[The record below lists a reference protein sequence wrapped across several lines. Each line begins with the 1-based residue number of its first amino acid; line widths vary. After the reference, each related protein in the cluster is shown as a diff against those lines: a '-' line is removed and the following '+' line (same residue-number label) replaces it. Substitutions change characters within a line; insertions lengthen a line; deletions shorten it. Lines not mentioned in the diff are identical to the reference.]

1 MKSNDISSNI
11 TFLSFSSNGSN
22 FLENSLPENDD
33 PVSNP
38 TGPDFPYGASVKNIL
53 SSTIL

>member
-38 TGPDFPYGASVKNIL
+38 TGPDFPYGASMKNIL